1 MKCRSCGTE
10 IAEKAIVCFR
20 CGTPTDL
27 PAAPVRGRPP
37 RRRALPAW
45 VAALA
50 VLVIILVGV
59 WLMAQTTPEASI
71 ARVAGWTAMFVLT
84 ALVVWLLQRRR

>member
-27 PAAPVRGRPP
+27 PAAPVRGRPA

-50 VLVIILVGV
+50 VLVIILLAV
-59 WLMAQTTPEASI
+59 WLLALTPEGSM
-71 ARVAGWTAMFVLT
+71 ARGGGWTAVVVLT
-84 ALVVWLLQRRR
+84 ALVVWLRRRT

>member
-50 VLVIILVGV
+50 VLVIILLAV
-59 WLMAQTTPEASI
+59 WLLALTPEGSM
-71 ARVAGWTAMFVLT
+71 ARGGGWTAVVVLT
-84 ALVVWLLQRRR
+84 ALVVWLRRRT

>member
-27 PAAPVRGRPP
+27 PAAPVRRRPP
-37 RRRALPAW
+37 QRRPRPAW

-50 VLVIILVGV
+50 VLMIILLAV
-59 WLMAQTTPEASI
+59 WLLALTPEGSM
-71 ARVAGWTAMFVLT
+71 ARGGGWTAVVVLT
-84 ALVVWLLQRRR
+84 ALVVWLRRRT